1 MKVTK
6 SSLSRTL
13 ITVVALGGLAAWSV
27 PGLTESTPTPPAG
40 SGAGMTGGYA
50 AQGAEQP
57 GAQGDYGPGCGYGY
71 GMGPGMMGFGNTGP
85 AASAIP
91 SAAEVRVEASNFAF
105 TPNEIRLP
113 ASAEVNLVLV
123 NTTSV
128 THDLTVPALGIH
140 VVAGPGQTSSVGLRG
155 LAAGRYDAY
164 CSVPGHTELGMR
176 ATVVVQ

>member
-1 MKVTK
+1 M
-6 SSLSRTL
+6 SARR
-13 ITVVALGGLAAWSV
+13 I
-27 PGLTESTPTPPAG
+27 AG
-40 SGAGMTGGYA
+40 SVAVTSGLLLVLALVVSAIAGPSAFASSGTGSYWPMG
-50 AQGAEQP
+50 QGMM
-57 GAQGDYGPGCGYGY
+57 GGYGPGMMGGYGHSYGY

-140 VVAGPGQTSSVGLRG
+140 VVAGPGQTSGVGLRG